1 MNTKLKK
8 LIAELF
14 RCDITDLVDSTGP
27 GDIPGWDSLGHVA
40 LMAEIYKQFGMHV
53 PVEDAIEMESI
64 ADLVEIL
71 ERLQGQ
77 AA

>member
-1 MNTKLKK
+1 MKATL
-8 LIAELF
+8 LPLMAELF
-14 RCDITDLVDSTGP
+14 KCDINDLTDATGP

-40 LMAEIYKQFGMHV
+40 LMAEIHRQLGMHV

-64 ADLVEIL
+64 ADLLEIL

-77 AA
+77 TV

>member
-1 MNTKLKK
+1 MKTKL
-8 LIAELF
+8 LQLMVDLF
-14 RCDITDLVDSTGP
+14 KCDIGDLTDATGP

-40 LMAEIYKQFGMHV
+40 LMAEIHKQFGMHV

-64 ADLVEIL
+64 ADLLEIL

-77 AA
+77 TV